1 MSQSRESGDS
11 AGGSAAGGGSG
22 RPRGRSLSMSRPRG
36 RGPSQSVSQEAMV
49 VGDLDRGG
57 EWAKGARWC
66 VPAGSQATEFKAY
79 AYSMLRLPLLHL
91 HLSPVSHRI
100 LLVG

>member
-22 RPRGRSLSMSRPRG
+22 RPRGNSLSVSRPRG

-49 VGDLDRGG
+49 VGDLDEGG

-66 VPAGSQATEFKAY
+66 
-79 AYSMLRLPLLHL
+79 YSP
-91 HLSPVSHRI
+91 
-100 LLVG
+100 